1 MGPRNGVL
9 TFTLEQH
16 SKREVIVAQ
25 SAPPLNLP
33 WTLSG
38 GRGIFGL
45 DPIHGALLAWATL
58 MGFTLL
64 LVILAAMLTRWQW
77 GRLNK
82 REAKQAAADRARHA
96 LSPAD
101 RARLRAEAGD
111 LIRQAAVTAAAAKQ
125 AQKAAA
131 DTLRTRDVAR
141 EARVAAQA
149 AYEAAHRAYQEAV
162 AEAAKRANHEK
173 QDGDELQALEV
184 ELHRTADNRAKRLF
198 ESAVAAERAAVT
210 AAHVARVAAKALAE
224 ESVDI
229 ADDATLMRERL
240 TAAYRVRGKPS
251 AKPRQLT
258 PRPVPA
264 QRDRNREVSRA

>member
-1 MGPRNGVL
+1 M
-9 TFTLEQH
+9 
-16 SKREVIVAQ
+16 AQ

-45 DPIHGALLAWATL
+45 DPIHGALLAWAAL

-77 GRLNK
+77 GRQNK
-82 REAKQAAADRARHA
+82 RDAKQRAADRARHA

-101 RARLRAEAGD
+101 RARLRAEAGE

-125 AQKAAA
+125 AQKTAA
-131 DTLRTRDVAR
+131 DSLHTRDVAH
-141 EARVAAQA
+141 EARVAAQQ

-162 AEAAKRANHEK
+162 AEAAKRAAHEK

-184 ELHRTADNRAKRLF
+184 DLHRTADSRTKRLF
-198 ESAVAAERAAVT
+198 DSAVEAERAAVR
-210 AAHVARVAAKALAE
+210 AALVARVAAKALAE

-229 ADDATLMRERL
+229 ADDATSTRERL
-240 TAAYRVRGKPS
+240 TAAYRVQGKPKQ
-251 AKPRQLT
+251 AKLR
-258 PRPVPA
+258 RVPP
-264 QRDRNREVSRA
+264 QRDRHREVSRA

>member
-1 MGPRNGVL
+1 M
-9 TFTLEQH
+9 
-16 SKREVIVAQ
+16 AQ

-45 DPIHGALLAWATL
+45 DPVHGALLAWAAL

-82 REAKQAAADRARHA
+82 REAKQAAADRARQE
-96 LSPAD
+96 LSPSD
-101 RARLRAEAGD
+101 RARLRAEAGE

-125 AQKAAA
+125 AQ
-131 DTLRTRDVAR
+131 TTSTECLRMRDVAH

-149 AYEAAHRAYQEAV
+149 DFEAAHRAFEEAV

-173 QDGDELQALEV
+173 QDGDDLQAREV
-184 ELHRTADNRAKRLF
+184 ELRRTAESRTRRLY
-198 ESAVAAERAAVT
+198 ESAVEAERAAIT
-210 AAHVARVAAKALAE
+210 AAKVAKVAAKALAE
-224 ESVDI
+224 EAVDI
-229 ADDATLMRERL
+229 AEDASAVRAQL
-240 TAAYRVRGKPS
+240 TAAFRVRTKPAAAPKP
-251 AKPRQLT
+251 AKKVAR
-258 PRPVPA
+258 VP
-264 QRDRNREVSRA
+264 QPRDRRREVSRA

>member
-1 MGPRNGVL
+1 M
-9 TFTLEQH
+9 
-16 SKREVIVAQ
+16 AQ

-45 DPIHGALLAWATL
+45 DPIHGALLAWGAL

-64 LVILAAMLTRWQW
+64 LVILAALLTRWQW

-101 RARLRAEAGD
+101 RARLRAVAGE

-125 AQKAAA
+125 AQKTAA
-131 DTLRTRDVAR
+131 DTLRTRDVAH
-141 EARVAAQA
+141 EARVQAQA
-149 AYEAAHRAYQEAV
+149 AYEAAHRAYEEAL

-184 ELHRTADNRAKRLF
+184 ELRRTADNRTKRLF
-198 ESAVAAERAAVT
+198 ESAVEAERAAVT

-240 TAAYRVRGKPS
+240 TAAYRVQG
-251 AKPRQLT
+251 KPRQLP
-258 PRPVPA
+258 PRRVPA
-264 QRDRNREVSRA
+264 QRERHREVSRA

>member
-1 MGPRNGVL
+1 M
-9 TFTLEQH
+9 
-16 SKREVIVAQ
+16 AQ

-45 DPIHGALLAWATL
+45 DPIHGALLAWAAL

-82 REAKQAAADRARHA
+82 REAKQEAADRASHA

-101 RARLRAEAGD
+101 RARLRSEAGE

-125 AQKAAA
+125 AQKTVG
-131 DTLRTRDVAR
+131 DTLRTRDVAH
-141 EARVAAQA
+141 EARIAAQA
-149 AYEAAHRAYQEAV
+149 AYEAAHRAYEEAV
-162 AEAAKRANHEK
+162 AEAAARANHER

-184 ELHRTADNRAKRLF
+184 ELHRNADNRTKRLF
-198 ESAVAAERAAVT
+198 ESAVEAERAAVK
-210 AAHVARVAAKALAE
+210 AAHVARIAAKALAE

-229 ADDATLMRERL
+229 ADDATSMRERL
-240 TAAYRVRGKPS
+240 TAAYRVRGKPQS
-251 AKPRQLT
+251 TARRIT
-258 PRPVPA
+258 RVPA
-264 QRDRNREVSRA
+264 QRDRHREVSRA

>member
-1 MGPRNGVL
+1 
-9 TFTLEQH
+9 
-16 SKREVIVAQ
+16 VAQ

-45 DPIHGALLAWATL
+45 DPIHGALLAWAAL

-64 LVILAAMLTRWQW
+64 LVILAALVTRWQW
-77 GRLNK
+77 GRRNK

-101 RARLRAEAGD
+101 RARLRAEAGE

-125 AQKAAA
+125 AQKTVA
-131 DTLRTRDVAR
+131 DTLRTREVAH
-141 EARVAAQA
+141 EARVAAEQT
-149 AYEAAHRAYQEAV
+149 YEAAHRAFEEAV
-162 AEAAKRANHEK
+162 AEAARRANHEK
-173 QDGDELQALEV
+173 QDGDALQALEV
-184 ELHRTADNRAKRLF
+184 GLRQTADNRSKRLY
-198 ESAVAAERAAVT
+198 EAAVEAERAAVK
-210 AAHVARVAAKALAE
+210 AAQVARVAAKALAE

-240 TAAYRVRGKPS
+240 TAAYRVR
-251 AKPRQLT
+251 AKPT
-258 PRPVPA
+258 PAKPAPARRLVPV
-264 QRDRNREVSRA
+264 QRNRQRQVSRA

>member
-1 MGPRNGVL
+1 VP
-9 TFTLEQH
+9 
-16 SKREVIVAQ
+16 Q

-45 DPIHGALLAWATL
+45 DPIHGALLAWAAL

-64 LVILAAMLTRWQW
+64 LVILAALLTRWQV
-77 GRLNK
+77 GRRNK
-82 REAKQAAADRARHA
+82 REAKQAAAVRARYA

-101 RARLRAEAGD
+101 RARLRSEAGE

-125 AQKAAA
+125 AQKTVA
-131 DTLRTRDVAR
+131 DTLRTRDVAH

-149 AYEAAHRAYQEAV
+149 DYEAAHRAYEEAA
-162 AEAAKRANHEK
+162 AEAERRASHEQ
-173 QDGDELQALEV
+173 QDGDALQALEV
-184 ELHRTADNRAKRLF
+184 GLRRTADSRTKRLF
-198 ESAVAAERAAVT
+198 DLAVEAERAAVK

-240 TAAYRVRGKPS
+240 TAAYRLQPK
-251 AKPRQLT
+251 
-258 PRPVPA
+258 PA
-264 QRDRNREVSRA
+264 QKRPAPAKANRIPVQRSRNREVSRA

>member
-1 MGPRNGVL
+1 
-9 TFTLEQH
+9 
-16 SKREVIVAQ
+16 VAQ

-45 DPIHGALLAWATL
+45 DPIHGALLAWAAL

-125 AQKAAA
+125 AQKAVA
-131 DTLRTRDVAR
+131 DTLRTRDVAH

-149 AYEAAHRAYQEAV
+149 AYEAAHRAYKEAL

-173 QDGDELQALEV
+173 QDGDELQAREV
-184 ELHRTADNRAKRLF
+184 DLRRTADNRTKRLF
-198 ESAVAAERAAVT
+198 ESAVEAERAAVK

-240 TAAYRVRGKPS
+240 TAAYRVQG
-251 AKPRQLT
+251 KPRQTT
-258 PRPVPA
+258 PPRVPA
-264 QRDRNREVSRA
+264 QRERQREVSRA